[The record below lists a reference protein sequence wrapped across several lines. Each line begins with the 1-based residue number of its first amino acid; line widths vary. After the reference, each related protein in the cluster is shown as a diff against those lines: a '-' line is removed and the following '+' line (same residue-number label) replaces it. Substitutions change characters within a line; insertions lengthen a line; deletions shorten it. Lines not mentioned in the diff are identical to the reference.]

1 VPIPAR
7 AKDFSLLQN
16 VQGSGAQAAPYSMS
30 AKVLSWE
37 KSGWGMTL
45 NTHLHPTPRMRI
57 SGATPLLPL
66 HDFIDRTRTSLPFTF
81 YHKEARR
88 VPIWGTTLNNYR
100 LVHFSHHTIRYK
112 K

>member
-16 VQGSGAQAAPYSMS
+16 TQGPEVQAVSYSMS

-37 KSGWGMTL
+37 KSGWGMAL
-45 NTHLHPTPRMRI
+45 KTHVHPTPRVRI
-57 SGATPLLPL
+57 SGAIPLLPL
-66 HDFIDRTRTSLPFTF
+66 YDFIDRTRTSLPFTF

-88 VPIWGTTLNNYR
+88 SPNMGHNY
-100 LVHFSHHTIRYK
+100 IIID
-112 K
+112 